1 MRVECFVGCSL
12 AWFLLRTAEESN
24 LMAEND
30 QRSYRDPS
38 RWRSAEE
45 APRAQADDPLAE
57 LARLI
62 GQSVPM
68 NKLGRDRRPAPETAD
83 DRRGQVSQ
91 AASYPAPDEVLR
103 GAADDRYPT
112 PEVEQHVQDVDPDYR
127 AVRDDHRERAAR
139 EYPAPPSRG
148 SRFRQEPDFVV
159 EPARDVADGE
169 AHEAAYQETVD
180 WHDRSSDERDRHFQ
194 GEYEDEQYAAD
205 DHGYGDEY
213 SEEQNT
219 GRRGGFIFVVAVFA
233 LALLG
238 TAGAF
243 AYRAMFGGP
252 VLPALPPIIKAESG
266 PNKIAPSGVGS
277 QDSASRDANDNKAA
291 SRERLVSREER
302 PVDIPQPV
310 TSTAPRSVSTVPV
323 FPDPP
328 SIGGPGAVVGYSAGQ
343 SSSNPAMSTPPPAPL
358 APAMPTTTAS
368 NPNAGQA
375 LPPAAMPSVS
385 TVAPATPGMP
395 AAPGPKKIRTVTIH
409 TDQSSAADGTAGSSA
424 SQAVASRQGTQSPQG
439 SNAPLSIVPSSPEAP
454 AAAAPVRPRPAPV
467 QPAPPSKPPANE
479 TASAAPAV
487 PVATGGGYAVQISS
501 QRSEEEAQSSFRDL
515 QAKYPDLLGGR
526 TPIIRRADLGAKG
539 IFFRAMVGPFT
550 SADQATELC
559 SNLKAAGGSCLVQKN

>member
-12 AWFLLRTAEESN
+12 AWFLLRAAEESN

-68 NKLGRDRRPAPETAD
+68 NKLSRDRRPAPETAD

-103 GAADDRYPT
+103 EAADDRYST
-112 PEVEQHVQDVDPDYR
+112 PEVEQHVQDADPDYR
-127 AVRDDHRERAAR
+127 AVRDDRHERAAR
-139 EYPAPPSRG
+139 AHPAPPSRG

-169 AHEAAYQETVD
+169 AHEAAHQETAD
-180 WHDRSSDERDRHFQ
+180 WHDQSSDERDRHYQ

-213 SEEQNT
+213 GEEQNT

-252 VLPALPPIIKAESG
+252 VLPALPPIIKAETG

-277 QDSASRDANDNKAA
+277 QDSAARDANDNKAA

-302 PVDIPQPV
+302 PVNIPQPV

-328 SIGGPGAVVGYSAGQ
+328 SIGGPGAVVGYSAGP
-343 SSSNPAMSTPPPAPL
+343 SSSNPAMSTPPPAPP
-358 APAMPTTTAS
+358 APAMPATTAS

-375 LPPAAMPSVS
+375 SPPAATPSVS

-409 TDQSSAADGTAGSSA
+409 TDQSSALDGTAGSSV
-424 SQAVASRQGTQSPQG
+424 SQAVAPRPGTQSPQG
-439 SNAPLSIVPSSPEAP
+439 SNAPLSIVPSPPEAP
-454 AAAAPVRPRPAPV
+454 AAAAPVRPRPAPA
-467 QPAPPSKPPANE
+467 QPVPPSKPPANE

>member
-1 MRVECFVGCSL
+1 
-12 AWFLLRTAEESN
+12 
-24 LMAEND
+24 MAEND
-30 QRSYRDPS
+30 QRSYRDPP
-38 RWRSAEE
+38 RRRSAEE

-68 NKLGRDRRPAPETAD
+68 NKRDRRPAAPEDAD

-103 GAADDRYPT
+103 APIGDRYST
-112 PEVEQHVQDVDPDYR
+112 PEDEQYVRDVDPDYR
-127 AVRDDHRERAAR
+127 ADRVDGYERAAR
-139 EYPAPPSRG
+139 EHPAPPSRG
-148 SRFRQEPDFVV
+148 ARFRQESDFVV

-169 AHEAAYQETVD
+169 AHEAAYQETADGRD
-180 WHDRSSDERDRHFQ
+180 WSSDERDSHYQ
-194 GEYEDEQYAAD
+194 GEYEDERYAAD

-219 GRRGGFIFVVAVFA
+219 VRRSGFIFVAAIFA
-233 LALLG
+233 LAVLG

-266 PNKIAPSGVGS
+266 PNKIVPSGVGS
-277 QDSASRDANDNKAA
+277 QDGAARDADDNNAA

-302 PVDIPQPV
+302 PVDIPPAV

-328 SIGGPGAVVGYSAGQ
+328 SIGGPGAVVGYSGGP
-343 SSSNPAMSTPPPAPL
+343 SSSNPAMSTPPAPL
-358 APAMPTTTAS
+358 APAMPATTAS
-368 NPNAGQA
+368 SPSAGQVS
-375 LPPAAMPSVS
+375 PPAALPSVS
-385 TVAPATPGMP
+385 TVAPATQ

-409 TDQSSAADGTAGSSA
+409 TDQSSAPDGTAGSPA
-424 SQAVASRQGTQSPQG
+424 SQAVAPRPGTQPPQG
-439 SNAPLSIVPSSPEAP
+439 SNGPLSIVPSSTEASAAP
-454 AAAAPVRPRPAPV
+454 ARPRPAPA
-467 QPAPPSKPPANE
+467 QPAPSSKPPANE
-479 TASAAPAV
+479 TASAAPVA
-487 PVATGGGYAVQISS
+487 PVATGGGYAVQVSS

-515 QAKYPDLLGGR
+515 QAKYPDLLRGR

-539 IFFRAMVGPFT
+539 IFFRAMVGPFA

>member
-1 MRVECFVGCSL
+1 LGVAGAECGSNVSL
-12 AWFLLRTAEESN
+12 NVPWLGFSCARLNESN

-30 QRSYRDPS
+30 QRSYRDPP
-38 RWRSAEE
+38 RWRSAGE

-68 NKLGRDRRPAPETAD
+68 NKRDRTPAAPEAAD
-83 DRRGQVSQ
+83 DRHGQISQ

-103 GAADDRYPT
+103 TPIDDRYST
-112 PEVEQHVQDVDPDYR
+112 PEDEQYVRDVDPDYR
-127 AVRDDHRERAAR
+127 SDRDDGYERAAR
-139 EYPAPPSRG
+139 EHPAPPSRG
-148 SRFRQEPDFVV
+148 ARFRQESDFVV

-169 AHEAAYQETVD
+169 AHEAAYQETAD
-180 WHDRSSDERDRHFQ
+180 GDDRSSDERDSHYQ
-194 GEYEDEQYAAD
+194 AEYEDERYAAD

-219 GRRGGFIFVVAVFA
+219 VRRSGFIFVAAIFA
-233 LALLG
+233 LAVLG

-266 PNKIAPSGVGS
+266 PNKIVPSGVGS
-277 QDSASRDANDNKAA
+277 QDGTARDADDNNAA

-302 PVDIPQPV
+302 PVDIPPPV

-328 SIGGPGAVVGYSAGQ
+328 SIGGPGAVVGYSGGL
-343 SSSNPAMSTPPPAPL
+343 SSSNPAMSTPPAPP
-358 APAMPTTTAS
+358 APAMPATTAS
-368 NPNAGQA
+368 SPSAGQVS
-375 LPPAAMPSVS
+375 PPAALPSVS
-385 TVAPATPGMP
+385 TVAPATQ

-409 TDQSSAADGTAGSSA
+409 TDQSSAPDGTAGSPA
-424 SQAVASRQGTQSPQG
+424 SQAVAPRPGTQPPQG
-439 SNAPLSIVPSSPEAP
+439 SNGPLSIVPSSTEASAAP
-454 AAAAPVRPRPAPV
+454 ARPRPAPA
-467 QPAPPSKPPANE
+467 QPAPSSKPPANE
-479 TASAAPAV
+479 TASAAPVA
-487 PVATGGGYAVQISS
+487 PVRTGGGYAVQVSS

-515 QAKYPDLLGGR
+515 QAKYPDLLRGR

-539 IFFRAMVGPFT
+539 IFFRAMVGPFA

>member
-1 MRVECFVGCSL
+1 MSFGLVSCARL
-12 AWFLLRTAEESN
+12 NESN

-30 QRSYRDPS
+30 QRSYRDPP

-45 APRAQADDPLAE
+45 ATPAQADDPLAE

-68 NKLGRDRRPAPETAD
+68 NKRDRRPAAPEAAD
-83 DRRGQVSQ
+83 DRRGQVGQTASQ
-91 AASYPAPDEVLR
+91 AASQATSRAAPDEVLR
-103 GAADDRYPT
+103 APVDDRYST
-112 PEVEQHVQDVDPDYR
+112 PRDEQQQQYVRDVDPDYR
-127 AVRDDHRERAAR
+127 AERDDHYERAAR
-139 EYPAPPSRG
+139 EHSTPPSR
-148 SRFRQEPDFVV
+148 SRFRREPDFVA

-169 AHEAAYQETVD
+169 AHEAAYHETAD
-180 WHDRSSDERDRHFQ
+180 WHDRSPDERDSHYQ
-194 GEYEDEQYAAD
+194 SEYEDEQYAAD

-213 SEEQNT
+213 SEEHNT
-219 GRRGGFIFVVAVFA
+219 VRRSGFIFVAAIFA
-233 LALLG
+233 LAVLG

-266 PNKIAPSGVGS
+266 PNKIVPSGVGS
-277 QDSASRDANDNKAA
+277 QDASARDADDNNAG

-302 PVDIPQPV
+302 PVDMPQPV
-310 TSTAPRSVSTVPV
+310 TNTAPRSVSTVPV

-328 SIGGPGAVVGYSAGQ
+328 SAGGPGAVVGYSGGL
-343 SSSNPAMSTPPPAPL
+343 SSSNPAMSTPPAAP
-358 APAMPTTTAS
+358 APAMPATTAS

-375 LPPAAMPSVS
+375 SSPPAAMPSVS
-385 TVAPATPGMP
+385 TVAPAMP

-409 TDQSSAADGTAGSSA
+409 TDPSSAPDGTAGSPPRS
-424 SQAVASRQGTQSPQG
+424 GTQPPQG
-439 SNAPLSIVPSSPEAP
+439 SNGPLSIVPSTPEA
-454 AAAAPVRPRPAPV
+454 ATTAAPVRPRPAPA

-479 TASAAPAV
+479 TASAAPVA
-487 PVATGGGYAVQISS
+487 PVATGGGYAVQVSS

-539 IFFRAMVGPFT
+539 IFFRAMVGPFA

-559 SNLKAAGGSCLVQKN
+559 SNLKAAGGNCLVQKN